1 MDDSILIQKAR
12 QGDGGAV
19 RELYQRHA
27 GRVYAVVK
35 RLAGHDD
42 ALAEDWAQ
50 EAWVRAIRA
59 LPTFRG
65 DARFTTW
72 LHRIAVNSALH
83 GRRSRMRKAGR
94 ETAMD
99 DRFSVRAAAET
110 SVLKLKLERAME
122 RRLAAMY
129 ASPNEW
135 AAAIVA
141 SIWKKGEKN
150 FRWHDSGDLQGMN
163 HLMTIVAIAEELEE
177 VQFWLPT
184 REYGIVRDYLRKF
197 KCFPSNL
204 TVRVSAPMIGAV
216 ASEWAHSSSIDAVHT
231 PLTAWVDCPASKQ
244 GNKCM
249 ECRACWAQDVEVVNY
264 KKHYL

>member
-35 RLAGHDD
+35 RLAGHDE

-65 DARFTTW
+65 ESRFTTW

-83 GRRSRMRKAGR
+83 GRRSRQRKVGR
-94 ETAMD
+94 EAPMD
-99 DRFSVRAAAET
+99 DRFSVRPAAET

-122 RRLAAMY
+122 RL
-129 ASPNEW
+129 PE
-135 AAAIVA
+135 
-141 SIWKKGEKN
+141 
-150 FRWHDSGDLQGMN
+150 GM
-163 HLMTIVAIAEELEE
+163 
-177 VQFWLPT
+177 
-184 REYGIVRDYLRKF
+184 R
-197 KCFPSNL
+197 
-204 TVRVSAPMIGAV
+204 RVLV
-216 ASEWAHSSSIDAVHT
+216 LH
-231 PLTAWVDCPASKQ
+231 
-244 GNKCM
+244 
-249 ECRACWAQDVEVVNY
+249 DVEGYTHEEIAGVLAIPVGTS
-264 KKHYL
+264 KARLFDARAKLRVALKQFAGDQFA